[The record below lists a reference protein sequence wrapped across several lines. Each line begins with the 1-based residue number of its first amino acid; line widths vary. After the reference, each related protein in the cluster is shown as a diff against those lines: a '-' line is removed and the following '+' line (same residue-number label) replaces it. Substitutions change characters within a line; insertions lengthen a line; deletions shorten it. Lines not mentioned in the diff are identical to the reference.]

1 MESDNYVE
9 VMQLLNVMVRCFNDS
24 IGKVDLATLGQPLS
38 AGDARAVGCV
48 SNAHA
53 EEVESSRL

>member
-9 VMQLLNVMVRCFNDS
+9 VMGLLNAIMRCFNDN

-38 AGDARAVGCV
+38 AGDVMAAGCV
-48 SNAHA
+48 SNASA
-53 EEVESSRL
+53 EEA